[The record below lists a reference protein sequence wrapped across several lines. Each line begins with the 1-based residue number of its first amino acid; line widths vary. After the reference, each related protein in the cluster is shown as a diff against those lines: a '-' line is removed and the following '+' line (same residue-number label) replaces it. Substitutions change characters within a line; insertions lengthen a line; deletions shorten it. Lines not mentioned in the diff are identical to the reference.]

1 MRRERSSGGRFAKKT
16 GDDASKNTSEGKLN
30 GSGPVHASQSR
41 SSSGSELLPSD
52 SVETWNSSDGQ
63 KEARESQVQDTFE
76 AHDYVNRGGHYQK
89 HSGLQSS
96 AYGSYLGD
104 NEDGDRSGENEDE
117 DCPGQQLGNQAKRR
131 FFGPQ

>member
-63 KEARESQVQDTFE
+63 KEARESQVHDTFE
-76 AHDYVNRGGHYQK
+76 AHDRVNRGGLYQK
-89 HSGLQSS
+89 HGGMQSS
-96 AYGSYLGD
+96 AYGLYLGD
-104 NEDGDRSGENEDE
+104 NEDGDR
-117 DCPGQQLGNQAKRR
+117 PGQQQLGNQAKRR
-131 FFGPQ
+131 SYGPQ